1 MSGTVIKDSNE
12 DWLRSL
18 LNAESPPS
26 RTTQIPRV
34 PKILKE
40 HTDRDKYYVPEVVSL
55 GPYHH
60 GKPNLESVESF
71 KPLYPNKLVKGNHES
86 IRSLFH
92 SLAKMVPTLK
102 GYYEDDVGHLS
113 DDAFARMM
121 LLDGCFILYFIEQI
135 FEENTDKTNSLGL
148 KSHEIMFI
156 QQDML
161 LLENQIPYQVL
172 TEVMKFLPAD
182 DQERDLNIKRFIDDI
197 IIAPGKCRKSGEKA
211 PKTKVKDPI
220 PDTTSHLLELLQTR
234 ITNEKSRGTLP
245 KDRYTFRNAKELIEV
260 GIHFKPSQTKSLGHI
275 NFSSCG
281 FFANL
286 ELPPISVDD
295 STKHMLLN
303 LVAYEMC
310 SNDTNGSW
318 VTSYICLLDSLMDH
332 AEDVKVLRKAGV
344 LENQLGSDEEVAQL
358 FNEIGRDLVP
368 NSFAYSDVATKIQ
381 KHYDSKTNTWISQLK
396 REYIKSP
403 WAFVALFAG
412 LLGLF
417 LSGVQTYF
425 SVFGIQS
432 HCDSFCLYL
441 KKHHHL
447 P

>member
-1 MSGTVIKDSNE
+1 MSGTVVKDKDSNE

-26 RTTQIPRV
+26 HTTRIPRV
-34 PKILKE
+34 PKILKK
-40 HTDRDKYYVPEVVSL
+40 HTDRDKCYVPEVVSL

-92 SLAKMVPTLK
+92 SLLKMVPTLR
-102 GYYEDDVGHLS
+102 GYYEDDVDHLS
-113 DDAFARMM
+113 DDAFVRMM

-135 FEENTDKTNSLGL
+135 FKSDTDETDTLGL
-148 KSHEIMFI
+148 KSHQIMFI

-172 TEVMKFLPAD
+172 TEVMKFLPAKWD
-182 DQERDLNIKRFIDDI
+182 SNIKRFIDDN
-197 IIAPGKCRKSGEKA
+197 IIAPEKCRKSGKNVSK
-211 PKTKVKDPI
+211 PQVDDPI

-234 ITNEKSRGTLP
+234 ITKEKSRGTLP

-260 GIHFKPSQTKSLGHI
+260 GIHFKSSQTRSLGYI

-286 ELPPISVDD
+286 ELPPITVDD

-368 NSFAYSDVATKIQ
+368 YSFAYSDVATKIQ

>member
-1 MSGTVIKDSNE
+1 MTGTVVKDSNE

-26 RTTQIPRV
+26 GTTRIPRV

-40 HTDRDKYYVPEVVSL
+40 HMDRDKYYVPNVVSL

-71 KPLYPNKLVKGNHES
+71 KPLYPNKLVKGRHES

-92 SLAKMVPTLK
+92 SLAKMVPMLR
-102 GYYEDDVGHLS
+102 GYYEDDVDHLS

-135 FEENTDKTNSLGL
+135 FKEDTDKTDNLGL
-148 KSHEIMFI
+148 KSHQIMFI

-172 TEVMKFLPAD
+172 TEVMKFLPH
-182 DQERDLNIKRFIDDI
+182 EVWDLNIKRFIDDI

-211 PKTKVKDPI
+211 PKTKVKVPI
-220 PDTTSHLLELLQTR
+220 PDTTSHFLELLQTR
-234 ITNEKSRGTLP
+234 ITKEKSRGPLP

-260 GIHFKPSQTKSLGHI
+260 GIHFKPSQTRSLGHI

-286 ELPPISVDD
+286 ELPPITVDD

-310 SNDTNGSW
+310 SNDTNESW

-381 KHYDSKTNTWISQLK
+381 NHYDSKTNTWISQLK

-412 LLGLF
+412 LVGLF